1 MWFSMNDI
9 KDNAYEILNQLYYSG
24 IKPLIVEK
32 ENYAYIRDPI
42 FGIKRNR
49 VIAEVVKAII
59 RSELEPDENIIGKF
73 CNYLKKNQNKDGS
86 WNEIHP
92 NYNQPS
98 ALITSI
104 VGEALLINHERSQ
117 NDELEKS
124 IHHASR
130 FVLSRGKSPG
140 YFLKSMQIT
149 ADHLNVDATCGS
161 FLALYGKEFSD
172 EQTIEVARKTAKHIN
187 EYQFSDGSFP
197 YTVNKGNYAYLFDVP
212 CVHYQGVTLFY
223 LSKIEEVIKEEW
235 LKDCLKN
242 GSEWLSD
249 AQLDDGKFDWSKNG
263 LMFSYYLSGAYAFA
277 FSSFLYAS
285 RWDKKYFDN
294 ANLCLDVLKRNI
306 HDLVLRWE
314 RDQWNTF
321 PRSIHEVL
329 KTAFLGNYPY
339 KHRIFRFG
347 YGFYRQIAR
356 RRVSDLVDDRFF
368 KNLTSLIGIESSTV
382 EPINNYPD
390 LFMTS
395 EVLDCLSSSLLFLRG
410 DLDII

>member
-130 FVLSRGKSPG
+130 FVLSQEKLPG

-149 ADHLNVDATCGS
+149 ADHLNVDATCGA
-161 FLALYGKEFSD
+161 FLALYGKEFSE
-172 EQTIEVARKTAKHIN
+172 EQTIEVARKTAEHIN
-187 EYQFSDGSFP
+187 EYQFSDGSLP
-197 YTVNKGNYAYLFDVP
+197 YTVNKGNYTYVFDVP
-212 CVHYQGVTLFY
+212 CIHYQGVTLFY
-223 LSKIEEVIKEEW
+223 FIWI
-235 LKDCLKN
+235 
-242 GSEWLSD
+242 
-249 AQLDDGKFDWSKNG
+249 
-263 LMFSYYLSGAYAFA
+263 
-277 FSSFLYAS
+277 
-285 RWDKKYFDN
+285 
-294 ANLCLDVLKRNI
+294 
-306 HDLVLRWE
+306 
-314 RDQWNTF
+314 
-321 PRSIHEVL
+321 PRSLLRLEWSNCRKTL
-329 KTAFLGNYPY
+329 KSLLYLA
-339 KHRIFRFG
+339 K
-347 YGFYRQIAR
+347 
-356 RRVSDLVDDRFF
+356 VDDRITTC
-368 KNLTSLIGIESSTV
+368 KSLCV
-382 EPINNYPD
+382 
-390 LFMTS
+390 
-395 EVLDCLSSSLLFLRG
+395 
-410 DLDII
+410 